1 MTAAR
6 VTGAAGDPSHLPGEF
21 TLVPGAAASTTDTS
35 PDLGAAVRPVTLVP
49 VSSEPRPGFFLSFEG
64 GEGVGK
70 STQAALLGEWL
81 RAAFGREVVL
91 TREPGGTT
99 LGNELRNAVL
109 HGEDVDPRTEA
120 LLYATDRA
128 HHVHSLVRPALERG
142 AVVITDRY
150 LDSSVAYQ
158 GNGRDLGADE
168 VEQLSLWA
176 TRGLLPQLTV
186 LLDLDPLIG
195 LTRLTG
201 DPDRLERAGDEFHRR
216 IRQAFLER
224 AAADRGRW
232 LVVDASRTVDEI
244 QADVRRRVTAALTEP
259 VFTEPVTTV
268 TVPAVPVPAP
278 SARADGLHF
287 DSAGPR

>member
-1 MTAAR
+1 M
-6 VTGAAGDPSHLPGEF
+6 
-21 TLVPGAAASTTDTS
+21 
-35 PDLGAAVRPVTLVP
+35 RPVTLVP

-176 TRGLLPQLTV
+176 TSGLLPQLTV
-186 LLDLDPLIG
+186 LLDLDPLIV

-287 DSAGPR
+287 HSAGPR